1 MFNNAKDHVIF
12 KDLRVIPIIQN
23 KNSHFFK
30 SSECINFRGKSPF
43 ENICQ

>member
-1 MFNNAKDHVIF
+1 MLNNANDHVIF

-30 SSECINFRGKSPF
+30 SSECINFGEKTSF
-43 ENICQ
+43 